1 MFKRIVAPRAA
12 TGRPL
17 QGLVTLDGSALAEM
31 ALAPAAHLVAALAAP
46 AQGALHLLRVVDIPA
61 HYGKGRSQAN
71 NCMKMIE
78 QAKQDAKTYL
88 ISVVDQLQAGIAAKL
103 NLSLSASVVSDVDV
117 AGAIIKAGEDVEEG
131 GWYEFIAL
139 STHGRSGLER
149 WKMGSITEQV
159 LHRTRLPLLIMRPGD
174 TETKKRE

>member
-1 MFKRIVAPRAA
+1 
-12 TGRPL
+12 
-17 QGLVTLDGSALAEM
+17 
-31 ALAPAAHLVAALAAP
+31 
-46 AQGALHLLRVVDIPA
+46 
-61 HYGKGRSQAN
+61 
-71 NCMKMIE
+71 MKVIG

-131 GWYEFIAL
+131 GGYKFIAL

-159 LHRTRLPLLIMRPGD
+159 LHRTRLPS
-174 TETKKRE
+174 